1 MSRANQKML
10 KFEFEALQSGLR
22 EVVWLHI
29 TVEAYFHM
37 NWASHNDNIPKAYDQ
52 WPGFAYS
59 YSHSVLKAE
68 IDWMNSHLEL
78 VPLLFL
84 RLNKIIDNNKALIFD
99 IVFGNGTGSNFATF
113 WQRL

>member
-37 NWASHNDNIPKAYDQ
+37 NLASHNDSIPKAYDQ
-52 WPGFAYS
+52 WPGFAHS
-59 YSHSVLKAE
+59 YSHSVLNAIFFCIKFVQFSKSSTKLKPQKN
-68 IDWMNSHLEL
+68 IIFQK
-78 VPLLFL
+78 VK
-84 RLNKIIDNNKALIFD
+84 NK
-99 IVFGNGTGSNFATF
+99 SN
-113 WQRL
+113 